1 MEKKQLLSVVKPL
14 IAAALLFGSSGGV
27 AWGQT
32 EIGNPGNNVGV
43 TTTDGTNGT
52 NAVNNVFGA
61 GESALISAG
70 RITFPRNNVPINT
83 SPQPLIV
90 GEISGSPSNIVVNSY
105 NGGGQIQGWVVEFI
119 YTWRNDANRCGSY
132 PNQPAISGSW
142 SPADPNNSDA
152 GTDIGSALRTTSSPP
167 GWGVNTLSYN
177 HNQTHSI
184 SSNLTQVHET
194 GSTSATVND
203 GSALK
208 WNHSFGSWWRFS
220 PYATNVSGL
229 TAQDDNIHLVQVNG
243 SAIHSL
249 ASYGT
254 RDNPKTPGNGLELYR
269 RPTTVGVS
277 GLNQFEN
284 LFVYDLPW
292 YYRTYA
298 VTTYTK
304 SPDVS
309 ESASYDHI
317 TRSSSHNCGHLGN
330 QYTYYRQHGGVTVLH
345 RTFDVTWNNVSG
357 PIRAMN
363 GSDPLRLDAA
373 IAILSGADVCVEK
386 DIEDKSTNPQ
396 SNTGYSGTTV
406 TDASAGGFTETDAL
420 LVLPKNGN
428 NFRLKVGRDFKKM
441 NMYQDNLSGNP
452 PYYTATSYPKN
463 TAIQNS
469 TVGTPA
475 STPSGLSGGSI
486 FLYKNTQTDPAIFD
500 VVDLTNLY
508 AANLSETPQD
518 TRYSDIQLPYS
529 QTRSGVFGVYKSY
542 SNSNARIHTGD
553 AAGMNNPGVI
563 EIGPATV
570 GDAATKGWNRF
581 FIYSGGTIK
590 NFRSG
595 CYQSDCANIMFAGAN
610 AASSGSPKFVFD
622 NTASLNILNDGNCC
636 SAAIIFADAGAV
648 GEVTGQ
654 SISDG
659 GVKNASGTGDLL
671 IRAHAN
677 VTLDADADFDAS
689 TKNNN
694 ISILSDDAYIKTKAF
709 THKAAGTTDKGHLTL
724 WAKGPWKPNISS
736 PLCGG
741 AVTIEGNLTTTSTFT
756 GNTGWQN
763 LRNALVVFNSDAMNS
778 ENLAR
783 SAACTS
789 TSEEISAR
797 TAAALNTG
805 VQTRIQS
812 DNDSIL
818 VTQNFTHVG
827 QNGGLLIQA
836 NRGVA
841 VGGRTNINFRANTGE
856 GDAVIQSRNSSVYFG
871 GSFTYTGHKKTDL
884 FIDGETGVI
893 FNHGGTIDYEQTGN
907 DIEAHTGIQSNAGSI
922 AFRDSAFEFKN
933 HSHGNT
939 QLWAGSHITNTNGA
953 PLIFTFTQTNQDD
966 KQNIDLYAGNAI
978 KMYGNVTFKHD
989 DADNHKGFIKLR
1001 ANANEAQLW
1010 NESPLTDLVKLPGL
1024 GNCPRKCVT
1033 DSVGDIDLRAKTT
1046 ILYRGKPTVWMAA
1059 NNDINIRQDYVH
1071 IAGSTSQDDQGPTR
1085 IVAGRDIVT
1094 GANTQNHPN
1103 NYQTTFFYNHVG
1115 KGNTGH
1121 FDMKAGHDII
1131 TNNKVI
1137 LGYSRH
1143 SETVHNTL
1151 FACNNIDIRNA
1162 FTYGDSVPL
1171 GSNKNKWTRLYAGQD
1186 ILSNRTC
1193 LNYGA
1198 PVNFYTS
1205 DNILTDWN
1213 AGRNIITGDSVNFRY
1228 GETGNSVRP
1237 LFIVAQGGNIEMK
1250 RWTNIDYDSKNRI
1263 LISAERHQNYSEA
1276 KRIGRSV
1283 TNGPRANGTPT
1294 EANRF
1299 MTDGMIFF
1307 NDSMK
1312 ITRNNATGGSEDG
1325 VTDIYADYHIRT
1337 AMMNITNTEA
1347 TNKNK
1352 TTIESHKGDIW
1363 LGYSVA
1369 PDACQHPN
1377 QATVVSYDNNLF
1389 HYKDA
1394 ANTNTQSLKI
1404 RAGYQD
1410 QANTGRFGGGNIYI
1424 AQMKGETTINGTTNT
1439 DITIPF
1445 SNEYFCGSAWS
1456 GGLLHN
1462 RRVDTMMMYE
1472 HAGII
1477 FGLGHCGKDK
1487 DINKYAPAIPGTAQ
1501 ISKRSLTYLGNKGN
1515 LTVDA
1520 GTRGNIIINRG
1531 AYLNFQDPSSTGNA
1545 TFRTRFGDIDMRE
1558 PFNVDSMVGSL
1569 LFLAQIEN
1577 INDLSKVKFC
1587 GCEEERNNV
1596 YLQDFQYRARAA
1608 SGSVFVGADNNIK
1621 LNYGGL
1627 QNIGT
1632 RHDPFLSKDYTPCP
1646 DGGQQKIGY
1655 GYNGS
1660 TCSDDLHCDADSNV
1674 NKARTFLMKFDKDT
1688 AGNAITSGGFGAVA
1702 SDYIDVYRKFEYYGG
1717 NGSGMSSVP
1726 GTGTLH
1732 GENVAGYGLFMKT
1745 QANKGNWDYNI
1756 FEKTPD
1762 CPTPCDGS
1770 SCSHDYLHMVSRMTF
1785 HDDAYIE
1792 AHNQKVMLWS
1802 PVVETFGLM
1811 TLNTEKDA
1819 GGNTEITLKADSLI
1833 FHDDFI
1839 KKGNHVKLSTW
1850 SGLHKDLPIMK
1861 FGHMRKTPP
1870 FIEAKKS
1877 DCQTYTECVPCYRYI
1892 RYSKDP
1898 LHMLDTITIKFGDGA
1913 YLERLNTVVFDHT
1926 VLTCL
1931 TDSFD
1936 HVKGGEVQNAQ
1947 IFTDTFKIRHQ
1958 VDLFADE
1965 KHERDAHLEL
1975 ISEEQMGSKDYA
1987 GIYTKHLHMEPIGA
2001 CGTPYSEL
2009 WTSDDLALDVI
2020 TTSIFGG
2027 FGFIHSDVH
2036 VENGGH
2042 LNAGFTSLRLKGM
2055 CYEQMCGTQRMKDL
2069 RLDVGAQLHFSVGT
2083 SKGLNGEY
2091 SDAIEVDR
2099 LTTYGSVDVNIEI
2112 RPCEKIEKRCY
2123 PIIYYKSITPNSLN
2137 QLKLNPRK
2145 VKIDGEEYPLHLN
2158 LGTDGVVYVCVGDAQ
2173 PVDINRTVTLPS
2185 VSGVK
2190 TDPVAGIWD
2199 VKSRGNF
2206 KFKATYSGS
2215 KPLAVRTNRTVNGV
2229 PELLTGTKNANGEYE
2244 YVVPNVQQDITLSI
2258 GPDYVS
2264 NQLLAGTAV
2273 WSHGEMIYIRVDRA
2287 DIASIYS
2294 VAGQLVRK
2302 VDLPEG
2308 DTSIPMSRGAYVITL
2323 KDGSVHKVIVK

>member
-1 MEKKQLLSVVKPL
+1 MEKKQLISVVKPL

-32 EIGNPGNNVGV
+32 YIGA
-43 TTTDGTNGT
+43 GTNSSSTSGATQGGQPGFEAAT
-52 NAVNNVFGA
+52 NNNRNNTAINGANGVNNQFGA
-61 GESALISAG
+61 GESATILG
-70 RITFPRNNVPINT
+70 RPLPPLQWGIPDITFPGTTRPVAPRYIHIG
-83 SPQPLIV
+83 SSEP
-90 GEISGSPSNIVVNSY
+90 SGKNIVINSY
-105 NGGGQIQGWVVEFI
+105 NGGGDIQGWINQVIQAGDCHAIGSWYTSGSGDWGDCSIPYSNVAGKTGLFHPSSLQNGWKVNS
-119 YTWRNDANRCGSY
+119 YTWGHTHGSGGCAVSVGGGPWY
-132 PNQPAISGSW
+132 FSKWGTFAPYTTNQNTV
-142 SPADPNNSDA
+142 DD
-152 GTDIGSALRTTSSPP
+152 
-167 GWGVNTLSYN
+167 GVN
-177 HNQTHSI
+177 
-184 SSNLTQVHET
+184 
-194 GSTSATVND
+194 
-203 GSALK
+203 
-208 WNHSFGSWWRFS
+208 
-220 PYATNVSGL
+220 
-229 TAQDDNIHLVQVNG
+229 LVQTIGQAVLSDPTWNNKG
-243 SAIHSL
+243 AVRTAKLS
-249 ASYGT
+249 GT
-254 RDNPKTPGNGLELYR
+254 TTDLELYR
-269 RPTTVGVS
+269 RPTTVAISSGYSYFTEFKIEDVEWWYNTYDVRRYAYSDSQNPEIWCNSNTESQWVSTPPPPSSGYYKYRNHRDKYGV
-277 GLNQFEN
+277 
-284 LFVYDLPW
+284 
-292 YYRTYA
+292 
-298 VTTYTK
+298 K
-304 SPDVS
+304 
-309 ESASYDHI
+309 
-317 TRSSSHNCGHLGN
+317 SSH
-330 QYTYYRQHGGVTVLH
+330 TYY
-345 RTFDVTWNNVSG
+345 DVDWRETKG
-357 PIRAMN
+357 LPGATK
-363 GSDPLRLDAA
+363 LDAA
-373 IAILSGADVCVEK
+373 IQLMAGADVCVENNVEDATTSIQSK
-386 DIEDKSTNPQ
+386 DGYTASSLYAAT
-396 SNTGYSGTTV
+396 TGATT
-406 TDASAGGFTETDAL
+406 TDAL
-420 LVLPKNGN
+420 LVLPASGN
-428 NFRLKVGRDFKKM
+428 NFRLKVGGEFKAI
-441 NMYQDNLSGNP
+441 NMIHDGSTSNLNYAHDNF
-452 PYYTATSYPKN
+452 PKN
-463 TAIQNS
+463 NDIQNS
-469 TVGTPA
+469 TTGT
-475 STPSGLSGGSI
+475 SPSGFSGGSM
-486 FLYKNTQTDPAIFD
+486 FLYPGSTSFN
-500 VVDLTNLY
+500 VVETTNGLNATY
-508 AANLSETPQD
+508 TNVP
-518 TRYSDIQLPYS
+518 LPYS
-529 QTRSGVFGVYKSY
+529 QTNSGVLGVYTSY
-542 SNSNARIHTGD
+542 SNLNAYVHTG
-553 AAGMNNPGVI
+553 ASAGANNHGVI
-563 EIGPATV
+563 EVGPANDVT
-570 GDAATKGWNRF
+570 DAVAKGWNRF
-581 FIYSGGTIK
+581 VIYSGGTIK
-590 NFRSG
+590 NFNSA
-595 CYQSDCANIMFAGAN
+595 CKNIPCDSIKFAGAN
-610 AASSGSPKFVFD
+610 APGSGSPKFILD
-622 NTASLNILNDGNCC
+622 NTESLNILNDGNCC
-636 SAAIIFADAGAV
+636 SAAIVFANDAAIKEIS
-648 GEVTGQ
+648 GEGLT
-654 SISDG
+654 SG
-659 GVKNASGTGDLL
+659 GVKNAGNTGDLL
-671 IRAHAN
+671 IRAHGYTA
-677 VTLDADADFDAS
+677 LDGKADFDATS
-689 TKNNN
+689 KNNN
-694 ISILSDDAYIKTKAF
+694 VFIFSDKAF
-709 THKAAGTTDKGHLTL
+709 IRTQDFKYNANGRDEKGRIYL
-724 WAKGPWKPNISS
+724 WAKGGAKQDNPSN
-736 PLCGG
+736 CGG
-741 AVTIEGNLTTTSTFT
+741 AVTVHGKWETVSAFNPIATS
-756 GNTGWQN
+756 WQK
-763 LRNALVVFNSDAMNS
+763 LYEALGALSGGTNK

-783 SAACTS
+783 SAGCTS
-789 TSEEISAR
+789 LNEIMSAR
-797 TAAALNTG
+797 TTAALGTG

-812 DNDSIL
+812 DNDSVLI
-818 VTQNFTHVG
+818 TGDFKHTG
-827 QNGGLLIQA
+827 KDGGLLVQA
-836 NRGVA
+836 ARSVTI
-841 VGGRTNINFRANTGE
+841 GGTTEIDFRTNTGE
-856 GDAVIQSRNSSVYFG
+856 GDAVIQSRNSSVNFLK
-871 GSFTYTGHKKTDL
+871 SFTYTGHKKTDL
-884 FIDGETGVI
+884 FIDGETGVN
-893 FNHGGTIDYEQTGN
+893 FYDGGTIDYQQASN

-922 AFRDSAFEFKN
+922 WFGGNPFEFKN

-978 KMYGNVTFKHD
+978 KMYGDVTFKHD
-989 DADNHKGFIKLR
+989 DADDHKGFIKLR
-1001 ANANEAQLW
+1001 ANANEAELW
-1010 NESPLTDLVKLPGL
+1010 NESSLTDLVKLPGL
-1024 GNCPRKCVT
+1024 GNCPRKCVN
-1033 DSVGDIDLRAKTT
+1033 DAVGDIDLRAKTT

-1071 IAGSTSQDDQGPTR
+1071 IAGSSTQTDQGPTR
-1085 IVAGRDIVT
+1085 IVAGHNIVT
-1094 GANTQNHPN
+1094 GASTSNHPN

-1115 KGNTGH
+1115 KGNAGH

-1131 TNNKVI
+1131 TENKVI
-1137 LGYSRH
+1137 FGYSPN

-1162 FTYGDSVPL
+1162 FTYGDSVAS
-1171 GSNKNKWTRLYAGQD
+1171 GTKKNKWTRLYAVQD
-1186 ILSNRTC
+1186 ILSNSPC
-1193 LNYGA
+1193 LSYGA

-1228 GETGNSVRP
+1228 GHTDHKVEALS
-1237 LFIVAQGGNIEMK
+1237 IVAQGGNIIMK

-1299 MTDGMIFF
+1299 TTDGMIFF

-1312 ITRNNATGGSEDG
+1312 ITRNNANGGSEDG

-1363 LGYSVA
+1363 LGYSVEQ
-1369 PDACQHPN
+1369 DMCQNPA
-1377 QATVVSYDNNLF
+1377 QGTLVSYDNNLF

-1410 QANTGRFGGGNIYI
+1410 QANTGRYGGGNIYI

-1501 ISKRSLTYLGNKGN
+1501 ISKQSLTYLGNKGN

-1569 LFLAQIEN
+1569 LFLAQIDN
-1577 INDLSKVKFC
+1577 ISDLSQVRFC

-1608 SGSVFVGADNNIK
+1608 SGSVFIGADNNIK

-1632 RHDPFLSKDYTPCP
+1632 RHDPFLSKDYTPCR
-1646 DGGQQKIGY
+1646 DGGQAKIGY
-1655 GYNGS
+1655 GYNGT
-1660 TCSDDLHCDADSNV
+1660 TCGDNLHCDAISSE

-1688 AGNAITSGGFGAVA
+1688 ADNPITSGGFAAVA
-1702 SDYIDVYRKFEYYGG
+1702 SDYIDVYKKFAYYGG
-1717 NGSGMSSVP
+1717 SGSGLSSVP
-1726 GTGTLH
+1726 TTGTLH
-1732 GENVAGYGLFMKT
+1732 GETVSGYGLFMKT
-1745 QANKGNWDYNI
+1745 QANKGNWNINI
-1756 FEKTPD
+1756 FKNAPT
-1762 CPTPCDGS
+1762 CPTPCSGTN
-1770 SCSHDYLHMVSRMTF
+1770 CGQDYLHMVSRMTF

-1792 AHNQKVMLWS
+1792 AHNQEVMLWS
-1802 PVVETFGLM
+1802 PVIETFGDM
-1811 TLNTEKDA
+1811 TLDTEKDK
-1819 GGNTEITLKADSLI
+1819 GSRTEITLKADSLI
-1833 FHDDFI
+1833 FHSDFV
-1839 KKGNHVKLSTW
+1839 KKGNNVKLSTW

-1870 FIEAKKS
+1870 FVEAKKD
-1877 DCQTYTECVPCYRYI
+1877 DCDAITECVPCYRYI
-1892 RYSKDP
+1892 RFSKDP
-1898 LHMLDTITIKFGDGA
+1898 LHMLDTIVIKFGDGA
-1913 YLERLNTVVFDHT
+1913 YMERLNTVVFDHT

-1947 IFTDTFKIRHQ
+1947 IRTDTFKIRNQ

-2009 WTSDDLALDVI
+2009 WTSDDLALDVV

-2036 VENGGH
+2036 VENGAH

-2190 TDPVAGIWD
+2190 TDPGAGIWD

-2229 PELLTGTKNANGEYE
+2229 PEMLTGTKNANGEYE
-2244 YVVPNVQQDITLSI
+2244 YIVPNVQQDITLSI

>member
-1 MEKKQLLSVVKPL
+1 MAHKDSPGNSDHNNPYFTDAQFTLLSVQNSSGNMYLYKSDGTSFPFLNTANLPATGHGYTNIPDLYTSTQASILGLRGNYHQDNAFVHTTGASDADKHGV
-14 IAAALLFGSSGGV
+14 IEVGSTTTGQQRFKVYSGGV
-27 AWGQT
+27 
-32 EIGNPGNNVGV
+32 IKNYS
-43 TTTDGTNGT
+43 TTAC
-52 NAVNNVFGA
+52 NAVPCAPVNFQTG
-61 GESALISAG
+61 
-70 RITFPRNNVPINT
+70 NVPTFTFNGAE
-83 SPQPLIV
+83 PL
-90 GEISGSPSNIVVNSY
+90 Y
-105 NGGGQIQGWVVEFI
+105 
-119 YTWRNDANRCGSY
+119 
-132 PNQPAISGSW
+132 
-142 SPADPNNSDA
+142 
-152 GTDIGSALRTTSSPP
+152 
-167 GWGVNTLSYN
+167 
-177 HNQTHSI
+177 
-184 SSNLTQVHET
+184 
-194 GSTSATVND
+194 
-203 GSALK
+203 
-208 WNHSFGSWWRFS
+208 
-220 PYATNVSGL
+220 
-229 TAQDDNIHLVQVNG
+229 
-243 SAIHSL
+243 
-249 ASYGT
+249 
-254 RDNPKTPGNGLELYR
+254 
-269 RPTTVGVS
+269 
-277 GLNQFEN
+277 
-284 LFVYDLPW
+284 
-292 YYRTYA
+292 
-298 VTTYTK
+298 
-304 SPDVS
+304 
-309 ESASYDHI
+309 
-317 TRSSSHNCGHLGN
+317 
-330 QYTYYRQHGGVTVLH
+330 
-345 RTFDVTWNNVSG
+345 
-357 PIRAMN
+357 
-363 GSDPLRLDAA
+363 
-373 IAILSGADVCVEK
+373 
-386 DIEDKSTNPQ
+386 
-396 SNTGYSGTTV
+396 
-406 TDASAGGFTETDAL
+406 
-420 LVLPKNGN
+420 
-428 NFRLKVGRDFKKM
+428 
-441 NMYQDNLSGNP
+441 
-452 PYYTATSYPKN
+452 
-463 TAIQNS
+463 
-469 TVGTPA
+469 
-475 STPSGLSGGSI
+475 
-486 FLYKNTQTDPAIFD
+486 
-500 VVDLTNLY
+500 
-508 AANLSETPQD
+508 
-518 TRYSDIQLPYS
+518 
-529 QTRSGVFGVYKSY
+529 
-542 SNSNARIHTGD
+542 
-553 AAGMNNPGVI
+553 
-563 EIGPATV
+563 
-570 GDAATKGWNRF
+570 
-581 FIYSGGTIK
+581 
-590 NFRSG
+590 
-595 CYQSDCANIMFAGAN
+595 
-610 AASSGSPKFVFD
+610 
-622 NTASLNILNDGNCC
+622 ILNDGNDVGCC
-636 SAAIIFADAGAV
+636 NAAINFNTGGIAPV
-648 GEVTGQ
+648 VTGVN
-654 SISDG
+654 G
-659 GVKNASGTGDLL
+659 ATNPGDLL
-671 IRAHAN
+671 IRAHHH
-677 VTLDADADFDAS
+677 VFIEDAAAFAPPTGKD
-689 TKNNN
+689 NN
-694 ISILSDDAYIKTKAF
+694 ISILSDKAYIETNNAF
-709 THKAAGTTDKGHLTL
+709 SHTAAGGADKGHLTL
-724 WAKGPWKPNISS
+724 WAKGMPKP
-736 PLCGG
+736 PYGTGCGG
-741 AVTIEGNLTTTSTFT
+741 AVTITGALTTTSDFNAATT
-756 GNTGWQN
+756 WQN
-763 LRNALVVFNSDAMNS
+763 LRDALLAWGNPPTGDAMNS
-778 ENLAR
+778 NNLAR
-783 SAACTS
+783 SVNCS
-789 TSEEISAR
+789 SVNEEISAR
-797 TAAALNTG
+797 TTGALGTG

-818 VTQNFTHVG
+818 ITGNFAHTG
-827 QNGGLLIQA
+827 KNGGLLIQA
-836 NRGVA
+836 NRGVGI
-841 VGGRTNINFRANTGE
+841 GGTTTINFRAKTGE
-856 GDAVIQSRNSSVYFG
+856 GDAVIQSRNSSVNFLK
-871 GSFTYTGHKKTDL
+871 SFTYTGHEKTDL
-884 FIDGETGVI
+884 FIDGETGVN
-893 FNHGGTIDYEQTGN
+893 FYDGGTIDYQQASN
-907 DIEAHTGIQSNAGSI
+907 NIEAHTGIQSNAGSI
-922 AFRDSAFEFKN
+922 WFGGNPFEFKN

-939 QLWAGSHITNTNGA
+939 QLWAGSHITNTVGA
-953 PLIFTFTQTNQDD
+953 PLIFTFTKTNQDD

-978 KMYGNVTFKHD
+978 KMYGDVTFKHD
-989 DADNHKGFIKLR
+989 DADDHKGFIKLR
-1001 ANANEAQLW
+1001 ANANEEKLW
-1010 NESPLTDLVKLPGL
+1010 NELSLTDLVQLPGR
-1024 GNCPRKCVT
+1024 GRCPAQCV
-1033 DSVGDIDLRAKTT
+1033 SSGPGDIDLRANTT
-1046 ILYRGKPTVWMAA
+1046 ILYKGKPTVWMAA
-1059 NNDINIRQDYVH
+1059 NNDINIRQNYLHV
-1071 IAGSTSQDDQGPTR
+1071 AGSTTQADQGPTR
-1085 IVAGRDIVT
+1085 IVAGRDIIT
-1094 GANTQNHPN
+1094 GANTTNHPN
-1103 NYQTTFFYNHVG
+1103 NYLTTSFFYNHVG
-1115 KGNTGH
+1115 KGDKGH
-1121 FDMKAGHDII
+1121 FDMKAGRDII
-1131 TNNKVI
+1131 TNNKVT
-1137 LGYSRH
+1137 LGYSQN
-1143 SETVHNTL
+1143 SQKVHTTL
-1151 FACNNIDIRNA
+1151 FACRDIDIRNS
-1162 FTYGDSVPL
+1162 FTYGDSVPA
-1171 GSNKNKWTRLYAGQD
+1171 GTNTNKETRLFAQQD
-1186 ILSNRTC
+1186 ILTNFPQRLCPPSSSP
-1193 LNYGA
+1193 GA
-1198 PVNFYTS
+1198 PVNYYTS
-1205 DNILTDWN
+1205 DNTKTDWN

-1228 GETGNSVRP
+1228 GHTDNKVEALS
-1237 LFIVAQGGNIEMK
+1237 IVAQGGNIIMK

-1294 EANRF
+1294 EANRLT
-1299 MTDGMIFF
+1299 TDGMIFF

-1363 LGYSVA
+1363 LGYSVEQ
-1369 PDACQHPN
+1369 DMCQNPA
-1377 QATVVSYDNNLF
+1377 QGTIVSYDNNLF

-1501 ISKRSLTYLGNKGN
+1501 ISKQSLTYLGNKGN

-1545 TFRTRFGDIDMRE
+1545 IFRTRFGDIDMRE

-1569 LFLAQIEN
+1569 LFLAQIDN
-1577 INDLSKVKFC
+1577 ISDLSQVRFC

-1596 YLQDFQYRARAA
+1596 YLQDFEYKAHGA

-1632 RHDPFLSKDYTPCP
+1632 RHDPFLSKDYTPCR
-1646 DGGQQKIGY
+1646 DGGQAKIGY
-1655 GYNGS
+1655 GYNGT
-1660 TCSDDLHCDADSNV
+1660 TCGDDLHCDAVASE
-1674 NKARTFLMKFDKDT
+1674 NKARTFLMKFDKDANGT
-1688 AGNAITSGGFGAVA
+1688 AITKGGFAAVA
-1702 SDYIDVYRKFEYYGG
+1702 SDYIDVYKKFAYYGG
-1717 NGSGMSSVP
+1717 SGSGLSSVP
-1726 GTGTLH
+1726 TTGTLH
-1732 GENVAGYGLFMKT
+1732 GETVSGYGLFMKT
-1745 QANKGNWDYNI
+1745 QANKGNWNINI
-1756 FEKTPD
+1756 FKNAPT
-1762 CPTPCDGS
+1762 CPTPCDGTN
-1770 SCSHDYLHMVSRMTF
+1770 CGQDYLHMVSRMTF

-1792 AHNQKVMLWS
+1792 AHNQEVMLWS
-1802 PVVETFGLM
+1802 PVIETFGDM
-1811 TLNTEKDA
+1811 TLDTEKDK
-1819 GGNTEITLKADSLI
+1819 GSRTEITLKADSLI
-1833 FHDDFI
+1833 FHSDFV
-1839 KKGNHVKLSTW
+1839 KKGNNVKLSTW

-1870 FIEAKKS
+1870 FVEAKKD
-1877 DCQTYTECVPCYRYI
+1877 DCDAITECVPCYRYI
-1892 RYSKDP
+1892 RFSKDP
-1898 LHMLDTITIKFGDGA
+1898 LHMLDTIVIKFGDGA
-1913 YLERLNTVVFDHT
+1913 YMERLNTVVFDHT

-1947 IFTDTFKIRHQ
+1947 IRTDTFKIRNQ

-2123 PIIYYKSITPNSLN
+2123 PIIYYKSVTPNSLN

-2229 PELLTGTKNANGEYE
+2229 PEMLTGTKNANGEYE